1 LHLALR
7 VLDLEPGDEVIVP
20 ALTFVATSNAVL
32 YNGLTP
38 VFCDIESL
46 ETPVLSPEEIAWK
59 ITHNTRV
66 IIPMHYAGYPCDIAR
81 LEMLQS
87 RLQERPRRG
96 SKKKDSIIVEDAC
109 HGVGG
114 SYRGGRKMGSAG
126 KLNCFS
132 FFANKNLAT
141 GEGGLITTDDSALA
155 GRLRQLRSHAMTSLT
170 WERHSRGFK
179 GYDVVDL
186 GYNLRPNELACAIGI
201 EQLKK
206 LPEGNQRRRELTH
219 RYRRLLKSVDEV
231 LVPFKKVHPEV
242 QPACHLMP
250 ALLKDKE
257 TRDKVRVHLAQRGIQ
272 TSHHYPVITHFSYYR
287 DRLGSSIPNLPKSEE
302 YSNRELTLPLHPRL
316 SEDDVATVVEAIK
329 EALVRT

>member
-1 LHLALR
+1 MSQWKIVLSDVTFDQAERDTVAEVMASGWLSMGPKTEAFENAFAEFIGCKHAVAVANGTAALHLALR

-59 ITHNTRV
+59 ITRNTRV

-114 SYRGGRKMGSAG
+114 SYRGGRKM
-126 KLNCFS
+126 
-132 FFANKNLAT
+132 
-141 GEGGLITTDDSALA
+141 
-155 GRLRQLRSHAMTSLT
+155 
-170 WERHSRGFK
+170 
-179 GYDVVDL
+179 
-186 GYNLRPNELACAIGI
+186 
-201 EQLKK
+201 
-206 LPEGNQRRRELTH
+206 
-219 RYRRLLKSVDEV
+219 
-231 LVPFKKVHPEV
+231 
-242 QPACHLMP
+242 
-250 ALLKDKE
+250 
-257 TRDKVRVHLAQRGIQ
+257 
-272 TSHHYPVITHFSYYR
+272 
-287 DRLGSSIPNLPKSEE
+287 
-302 YSNRELTLPLHPRL
+302 
-316 SEDDVATVVEAIK
+316 
-329 EALVRT
+329 